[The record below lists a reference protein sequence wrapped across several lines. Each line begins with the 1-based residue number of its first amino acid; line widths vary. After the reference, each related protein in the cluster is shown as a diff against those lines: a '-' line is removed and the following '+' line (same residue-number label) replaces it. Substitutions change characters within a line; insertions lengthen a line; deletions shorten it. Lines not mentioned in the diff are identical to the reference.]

1 MLETRGEGRVPATE
15 WATPNGKNR
24 EENKRAE
31 FFIFFPIM
39 FFWVLLLGRHT
50 CKSKKTHPSPMFTY
64 QQKGKITVGHRVVKD
79 KNAHYQPKIQEK
91 IGIILFHPLF
101 GLYPSVLGH
110 AAPWVFVFGI
120 VGGLLAGGSKRID
133 GGGGGP

>member
-1 MLETRGEGRVPATE
+1 MVIEWQHHGE
-15 WATPNGKNR
+15 NG

-31 FFIFFPIM
+31 FFSFFPQFVL
-39 FFWVLLLGRHT
+39 FFFRVLLLDRHT
-50 CKSKKTHPSPMFTY
+50 STSQKTHPSPMFTY
-64 QQKGKITVGHRVVKD
+64 QQKGKITVGHGVVKD

-110 AAPWVFVFGI
+110 TAPWVFVFGI